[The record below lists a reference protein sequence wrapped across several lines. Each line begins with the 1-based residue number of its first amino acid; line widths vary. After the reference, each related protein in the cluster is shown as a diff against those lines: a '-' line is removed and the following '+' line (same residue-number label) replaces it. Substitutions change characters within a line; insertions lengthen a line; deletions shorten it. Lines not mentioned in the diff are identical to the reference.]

1 MRVKHSVG
9 LIQKAQLISASFLF
23 VFRLKKKSFKVRN
36 RIKLYP
42 CYSLCTL
49 CRRNLQRR
57 NFPTL
62 LMVTLIRRE
71 NRAFRKRSSNC
82 RNWKTLPLRL
92 RVDKN
97 HFENLRF
104 SKTIIITV
112 IMWFPWPSFLQTRI
126 LNKAEMPPPVVIWT
140 IQGRAA
146 EQGMFFWPRCHKK
159 GTQFDSS
166 LYKTG
171 SEPVLKKLL
180 CYQPRDLNPD
190 CEQSLCY

>member
-1 MRVKHSVG
+1 MRVKQSVG
-9 LIQKAQLISASFLF
+9 LMQKAQLISASFLF

-49 CRRNLQRR
+49 CRRNLQRS

-82 RNWKTLPLRL
+82 RNWKTMPLRL

-126 LNKAEMPPPVVIWT
+126 LNKGWDAPRWLFEPYGDVPLNRLCVFGLAVIKRVHNL
-140 IQGRAA
+140 ICHCPKQG
-146 EQGMFFWPRCHKK
+146 QNL
-159 GTQFDSS
+159 S
-166 LYKTG
+166 
-171 SEPVLKKLL
+171 
-180 CYQPRDLNPD
+180 
-190 CEQSLCY
+190 